1 MPGGWRSPAA
11 DGRAMP
17 NEGLTTEQRRALQML
32 AAAPNGCTEPALRG
46 HGFTVGLM
54 VGLVGAGL
62 AGAKPETMKAA
73 GRSFGVVRFLITDR
87 GRAALG

>member
-46 HGFTVGLM
+46 HGFTVGR
-54 VGLVGAGL
+54 AGL
-62 AGAKPETMKAA
+62 AGAKPETMRAA